1 MNREIRKYQNE
12 MTLKEYF
19 IKNSNFINNKCTIV
33 CGLNKFEDYIL
44 FKLNEEY
51 VIQNNYVDGL
61 DCFDR
66 CLSKNF
72 SSSIIGLQVLND
84 NFQKL
89 EK

>member
-44 FKLNEEY
+44 FKLNEPF
-51 VIQNNYVDGL
+51 I
-61 DCFDR
+61 
-66 CLSKNF
+66 
-72 SSSIIGLQVLND
+72 
-84 NFQKL
+84 
-89 EK
+89 